1 MSICPRR
8 AHISCAHDFW
18 LPRELSSLDSLGP
31 FKPQQIGSAKK
42 KVIVFPEEEEILGR
56 LETGQETM
64 TVFRI
69 IICRSSLW
77 QNLHCQTSCLLKLD
91 HDKSLTSVPTEM
103 PTFLSA
109 RVEDVYPLHSETISS
124 SQAKNETEWWKKN
137 SERNNNSLGM

>member
-1 MSICPRR
+1 M
-8 AHISCAHDFW
+8 
-18 LPRELSSLDSLGP
+18 
-31 FKPQQIGSAKK
+31 
-42 KVIVFPEEEEILGR
+42 FPEEEEIPGW

-69 IICRSSLW
+69 VICCSSLW

-91 HDKSLTSVPTEM
+91 HDKSLTSVPTKM

-109 RVEDVYPLHSETISS
+109 RVEDVYPLHPEMISS

-137 SERNNNSLGM
+137 SEQNNNSLGM